1 MAPWPPYGPSLR
13 RRLVGLYAL
22 TVMEREGPVHGYGI
36 SERIAERTEGA
47 WRPGPGAVYPSL
59 QKLIAGGLARSKTQ
73 GRRRLYTITPKGR
86 AALAE
91 IRHRTGG
98 PRESHPDLGSLW
110 AEVMGAEGVEGLL
123 LLRLRRT
130 VDAIDARLQRAPTP
144 GGPTNSLRE
153 SVVHELSQAIA
164 RVRASGSASRG
175 TARARSEAHAG

>member
-1 MAPWPPYGPSLR
+1 
-13 RRLVGLYAL
+13 
-22 TVMEREGPVHGYGI
+22 MEREGPVHGYGI
-36 SERIAERTEGA
+36 SERIAERTDGA

-59 QKLIAGGLARSKTQ
+59 QKLVAGGLARSKTE

-130 VDAIDARLQRAPTP
+130 VDAIEARLQRSAAP
-144 GGPTNSLRE
+144 GGPTSALRE
-153 SVVHELSQAIA
+153 SVVHELSQAIE
-164 RVRASGSASRG
+164 RVRASRSVVRG
-175 TARARSEAHAG
+175 TSRPKAGAHAG